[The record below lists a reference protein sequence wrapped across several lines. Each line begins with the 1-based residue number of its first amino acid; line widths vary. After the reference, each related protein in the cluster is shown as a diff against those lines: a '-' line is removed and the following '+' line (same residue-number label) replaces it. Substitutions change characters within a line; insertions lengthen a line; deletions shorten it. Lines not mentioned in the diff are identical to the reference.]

1 VSATRGRRTGEAGHD
16 VAQFFCSLDGVFV
29 SAVRQHNPPECEAT
43 RQPHIPVRCLVEVVR
58 ADATKGAGDTMTT
71 RSGPDAADSGRGRPD
86 PSLDAIMSER
96 RQLINLTYRLLGSL
110 AEAEDA
116 VQETYA
122 RWYAMSP
129 QQQEAIESPGAW
141 LTTVASRICLN
152 LLGSARARRETYVG
166 EWIPEPLPE
175 PAEWISGRSGGI
187 TADPADRVTLDES
200 VSMAFLVVLESMT
213 PAERVAFI
221 LHDVFRYSF
230 AEVAEIVGRTPAA
243 CRQLA
248 SSARRRIRA
257 SQAPASPT
265 AQQASI
271 VRDFKAAWEAKDIDA
286 LIGLL
291 DPDAT
296 AIADGG
302 GLATTFLRPIEGGE
316 QIARAWVEIAN
327 RAPSNMTFL
336 ERTVNGQP
344 GLVAQQDGVTVTV
357 FAFDVAD
364 DRITRI
370 WAVRN
375 PDKLRPWTTG

>member
-1 VSATRGRRTGEAGHD
+1 
-16 VAQFFCSLDGVFV
+16 
-29 SAVRQHNPPECEAT
+29 
-43 RQPHIPVRCLVEVVR
+43 
-58 ADATKGAGDTMTT
+58 MTT
-71 RSGPDAADSGRGRPD
+71 RSEPGHGQLD
-86 PSLDAIMSER
+86 PGLSAILSER
-96 RQLINLTYRLLGSL
+96 RQLINLAYRLLGSL
-110 AEAEDA
+110 AEAEDV
-116 VQETYA
+116 VQETYV
-122 RWYAMSP
+122 RWYAMSG

-152 LLGSARARRETYVG
+152 LLGSARVRRERYVG
-166 EWIPEPLPE
+166 EWIPEPLPD
-175 PAEWISGRSGGI
+175 ATEWITGRSDG
-187 TADPADRVTLDES
+187 TTVDPADRVTLDES
-200 VSMAFLVVLESMT
+200 LNMAFLVVLESMT

-257 SQAPASPT
+257 AQAPATPP
-265 AQQASI
+265 ARQADI
-271 VRDFKAAWEAKDIDA
+271 VRDFKQAWEAKDIDA

-316 QIARAWVEIAN
+316 QIAHAWIEIAN
-327 RAPSNMTFL
+327 LARRNMRFL

-344 GLVAQQDGVTVTV
+344 GLVAQQDGVIVTV
-357 FAFDVAD
+357 FAFDIAG
-364 DRITRI
+364 DRIKHI
-370 WAVRN
+370 WVVRN
-375 PDKLRPWTTG
+375 PEKLRPWTTG